1 MEEELLALETTDIWE
16 NIGDMME
23 EEFED
28 RSTATADPGPDL
40 EEARL
45 RFQLKFDEKTR
56 QLEKSKMLLE
66 EATTT
71 LKKVKHLKKSYDDDE
86 DVESD
91 ELEISCLEEQMKTV
105 ETEKRREKGV
115 EDENHQ
121 FFKDTFLGVSS
132 LSFLKSPERKTV
144 DVKVPKDTTDINK
157 SEPQQ

>member
-1 MEEELLALETTDIWE
+1 
-16 NIGDMME
+16 MME

-71 LKKVKHLKKSYDDDE
+71 LKKVKHLKKSYDQ
-86 DVESD
+86 DVEGD
-91 ELEISCLEEQMKTV
+91 ELEISCLEKQMKTV
-105 ETEKRREKGV
+105 ETEKRREKGA

-121 FFKDTFLGVSS
+121 FFKDTFLGMSS
-132 LSFLKSPERKTV
+132 LSFLKSLERKAV

-157 SEPQQ
+157 SELQQ